1 MHPEHLRLSV
11 LVELYCG
18 WLVIIEGPVG
28 GGRVADRLFRIEV
41 TAEGD
46 LNVGT
51 NFDVPGSSV
60 GGFKVV
66 YSGVGVTCGSEHA
79 G

>member
-1 MHPEHLRLSV
+1 VHPEHLRLGI
-11 LVELYCG
+11 LVELDGG
-18 WLVIIEGPVG
+18 WLVIIEGPVS
-28 GGRVADRLFRIEV
+28 GGRVADRLFGIEV

-46 LNVGT
+46 LDVGT

-66 YSGVGVTCGSEHA
+66 WSGVGVTCGSEHA